1 MKKALAGRWDID
13 WRKLGHVEPK
23 VKSVKEPKFGAGT
36 APIAVSV
43 AKPKTGQPPPAPAAE
58 QTAVAVA
65 IAKPAE
71 TKVRT
76 VPVEPKVI
84 SVTKPQKPKVPAPVA
99 KPKVVNIINEQ
110 INDCEVKEM
119 DTNTVT
125 KDRPANQGRF
135 AERTTTV
142 IGNGR
147 REEKVS
153 KIRETI
159 RNEKRPEVS
168 RKRGRDVTSG
178 MELLDLD
185 FMLDTVENVEASEP
199 TDIQMRKLIF
209 TEILRSERLHEVD
222 STALKAYAVN
232 EGGLFDKDVQ
242 CEALK
247 ELTERTIH
255 NRH

>member
-43 AKPKTGQPPPAPAAE
+43 AKPKMAHSPPAPTVK
-58 QTAVAVA
+58 QVAVA

-84 SVTKPQKPKVPAPVA
+84 SVTKPQKPTVPAPAA

-110 INDCEVKEM
+110 KNDCEVKEM

-159 RNEKRPEVS
+159 RNEKRPEVN
-168 RKRGRDVTSG
+168 RKRGRDVSSG

-209 TEILRSERLHEVD
+209 TEILRTERLHELD
-222 STALKAYAVN
+222 SSALKAYAVN
-232 EGGLFDKDVQ
+232 QGGLFDKDIQ
-242 CEALK
+242 CEAMK

>member
-1 MKKALAGRWDID
+1 MKKGLAGRWDID

-43 AKPKTGQPPPAPAAE
+43 AKPKAAYTPSLAPVVE
-58 QTAVAVA
+58 QAAVAVA
-65 IAKPAE
+65 EPVIPKA
-71 TKVRT
+71 RT

-84 SVTKPQKPKVPAPVA
+84 SVTKPQKPRVPAPAV
-99 KPKVVNIINEQ
+99 KPRVVNVINERE
-110 INDCEVKEM
+110 NECEVKEM

-159 RNEKRPEVS
+159 RNEKRPDVN
-168 RKRGRDVTSG
+168 RKRGRDITSG
-178 MELLDLD
+178 MDLLDLD
-185 FMLDTVENVEASEP
+185 FMLDMVENVEASEP
-199 TDIQMRKLIF
+199 SDIQMRKLIF
-209 TEILRSERLHEVD
+209 AEILRSERLHELD
-222 STALKAYAVN
+222 SSALKAYAVN

-242 CEALK
+242 CEAMK
-247 ELTERTIH
+247 ELTERTVH

>member
-13 WRKLGHVEPK
+13 WRKLGHAEPK

-43 AKPKTGQPPPAPAAE
+43 AKPKTTQASPSAPAVE
-58 QTAVAVA
+58 QAIVA
-65 IAKPAE
+65 IAEPVE
-71 TKVRT
+71 TNVRT
-76 VPVEPKVI
+76 VPMEPKVI
-84 SVTKPQKPKVPAPVA
+84 SVTKPQKPKVPAPAV
-99 KPKVVNIINEQ
+99 KPKAMNIINEQ
-110 INDCEVKEM
+110 ENYCEVKEM
-119 DTNTVT
+119 ETNTVT
-125 KDRPANQGRF
+125 KDQSANQGRF

-142 IGNGR
+142 IGNAR

-153 KIRETI
+153 KMRETI
-159 RNEKRPEVS
+159 RNEKRPEVN

-178 MELLDLD
+178 MDLLDLD
-185 FMLDTVENVEASEP
+185 FMLDTVENVEAADP
-199 TDIQMRKLIF
+199 NDILMRKLLF
-209 TEILRSERLHEVD
+209 DEILRSERLHEVD
-222 STALKAYAVN
+222 SSALKAYAVN
-232 EGGLFDKDVQ
+232 QGGIFDKDVQ

>member
-36 APIAVSV
+36 APIAICV
-43 AKPKTGQPPPAPAAE
+43 AKPKTAHSPPAPAVE
-58 QTAVAVA
+58 QAAVAVA
-65 IAKPAE
+65 EAIEIKDCTA
-71 TKVRT
+71 
-76 VPVEPKVI
+76 PVEPKVI
-84 SVTKPQKPKVPAPVA
+84 SVTKPQKPKVPVTAVE
-99 KPKVVNIINEQ
+99 PKVVNIINEQ

-159 RNEKRPEVS
+159 RNERSDVN
-168 RKRGRDVTSG
+168 RKRGRDITSG
-178 MELLDLD
+178 MDLLDLD
-185 FMLDTVENVEASEP
+185 FMLDMVENVEASEP

-209 TEILRSERLHEVD
+209 AEILRSERLHELD
-222 STALKAYAVN
+222 SAALKAYAVN

-242 CEALK
+242 CEAMK

>member
-43 AKPKTGQPPPAPAAE
+43 AKPKTAHSPPAPTVE
-58 QTAVAVA
+58 QVAVA
-65 IAKPAE
+65 IAKPVE
-71 TKVRT
+71 TRVRT
-76 VPVEPKVI
+76 VPAEPKII
-84 SVTKPQKPKVPAPVA
+84 SVTKPQKPKLPAPAV
-99 KPKVVNIINEQ
+99 KPKAMNIINEQ

-135 AERTTTV
+135 AERTTTD

-159 RNEKRPEVS
+159 RNERPDVN
-168 RKRGRDVTSG
+168 RKRGRDVSSG
-178 MELLDLD
+178 MDLLDLD
-185 FMLDTVENVEASEP
+185 FMLDMVENVETSEP

-209 TEILRSERLHEVD
+209 AEILRTERLHELD
-222 STALKAYAVN
+222 SSALKAYAVN
-232 EGGLFDKDVQ
+232 EGGLFEKDVQ
-242 CEALK
+242 CEAMK

>member
-43 AKPKTGQPPPAPAAE
+43 AKPKTDHSPPAPAVE
-58 QTAVAVA
+58 QAAVAVA
-65 IAKPAE
+65 EAIEIKD
-71 TKVRT
+71 RT
-76 VPVEPKVI
+76 VPAKPKVI
-84 SVTKPQKPKVPAPVA
+84 SVTKPQKPKVPVSTVE
-99 KPKVVNIINEQ
+99 PKVVNI

-159 RNEKRPEVS
+159 RNERSDVN
-168 RKRGRDVTSG
+168 RKRGRDITSG
-178 MELLDLD
+178 MDLLDLD
-185 FMLDTVENVEASEP
+185 FMLDMAENVEASEP

-209 TEILRSERLHEVD
+209 AEILRSERLHELD
-222 STALKAYAVN
+222 SSALKAYAVN
-232 EGGLFDKDVQ
+232 EGGLFEKDVQ
-242 CEALK
+242 CEAMK